1 MKKVKS
7 VKQAIILN
15 ASLKMGKGKAAAQAS
30 HASVQAFLE
39 TKEDIRNEWLESGM
53 EKVVL
58 KVSSEKEL
66 LLLYEKAKRKKLPCA
81 LIRDAGHTQIPAGS
95 ITALAIGPDEEEKI
109 DEITG
114 ELKLL

>member
-1 MKKVKS
+1 M
-7 VKQAIILN
+7 KQAIVLN

-30 HASVQAFLE
+30 HASLEAFQKTLE
-39 TKEDIRNEWLESGM
+39 NAREEWRESGM

-66 LLLYEKAKRKKLPCA
+66 LALYDKAKRKKLPCA
-81 LIRDAGHTQIPAGS
+81 LIRDAGHTQVPAGS
-95 ITALAIGPDEEEKI
+95 ITACAIGPADEREI